1 MSNPALVV
9 HQAARQL
16 GQVAALDGVSLSVDK
31 GQIVCLVGHSGCGKS
46 TLLRVIAG
54 VESLDSGAVSI
65 AGKVVSDS
73 TTFVEPEHR
82 NVGFMFQDYALFP
95 HLTARQ
101 NIGFG
106 LRSMQRNQRDARV
119 TEVIDRLDI
128 ATLADRYPHQLSGG
142 EQQRIALA
150 RAIAP
155 QPAILLMDEPFSNL
169 DRGLRESIRHQTL
182 SLIRTLGITAI
193 IVTHDPEEALSTGDV
208 VALMNK
214 GKLVETAPGET
225 LYAKPRTAYA
235 AAFFSRVNRLPA
247 QRNGDRINTPLG
259 VFPASADCPAEPVV
273 LIRPQDVFIDDQGMP
288 ARVLQRSFLGEMEE
302 ISLAV
307 EGMDQ
312 PVVMRTS
319 DSTGAQPGQQVRIGV
334 RRDKIMMFAAD

>member
-9 HQAARQL
+9 HQAARRL
-16 GQVAALDGVSLSVDK
+16 GQVTALDGVSLSVDE

-54 VESLDSGAVSI
+54 VESLDAGSISI
-65 AGKVVSDS
+65 AGKTVSDS

-106 LRSMQRNQRDARV
+106 LRVMPRNRRDGRV
-119 TEVIDRLDI
+119 AEVIDRLDI
-128 ATLADRYPHQLSGG
+128 APLADRYPHQLSGG

-150 RAIAP
+150 RAVAP
-155 QPAILLMDEPFSNL
+155 QPGILLMDEPFSNL
-169 DRGLRESIRHQTL
+169 DRGLRESIRHETL

-214 GKLVETAPGET
+214 GKLIETAPGET
-225 LYAKPRTAYA
+225 LYATPRTAYA

-247 QRNGDRINTPLG
+247 LLNGDRIETPLG
-259 VFPASADCPAEPVV
+259 AFPATPDCPPNPVMLV
-273 LIRPQDVFIDDQGMP
+273 RPQDILLNDQGVL
-288 ARVLQRSFLGEMEE
+288 AQVLQRSFLGEMEE
-302 ISLAV
+302 ISLSI

-312 PVVMRTS
+312 PLVMRTS
-319 DSTGAQPGQQVRIGV
+319 ISTAAQPGQQVRISV
-334 RRDKIMMFAAD
+334 RADQIMLFAAD